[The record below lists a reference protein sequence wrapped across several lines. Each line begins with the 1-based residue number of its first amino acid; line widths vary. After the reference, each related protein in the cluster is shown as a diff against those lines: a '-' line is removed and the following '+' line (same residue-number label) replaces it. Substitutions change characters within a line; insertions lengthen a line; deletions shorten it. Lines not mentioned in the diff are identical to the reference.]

1 MFSIILKWH
10 KTIGVCT
17 AIFII
22 FLAMSGIVLNHSEQ
36 FNLNSRFI
44 QTEWLLDLYQI
55 KPASDP
61 VAFNSENNW
70 AVQIGE
76 RLYFNEQEIGK
87 DIKQLKGMIKV
98 NGLFIVAYDD
108 KLTLVTDQGEIVET
122 LSGEA
127 GVPAGM
133 RGVGYD
139 ENGNIIIKAAHGY
152 YQVNLDD
159 LKWQEFEYLLATW
172 PQSLT
177 VPDELKTVLYKKYRG
192 TGLSIERVLLDFHS
206 GRILGHSG
214 VYLVDFFAFLFV
226 SLAISGVWMWTKLR

>member
-44 QTEWLLDLYQI
+44 QNEWLLDLYQI

-61 VAFNSENNW
+61 VAYNSEKNW

-87 DIKQLKGMIKV
+87 DIKQLKGMVKI
-98 NGLFIVAYDD
+98 NDLFIVAYDD
-108 KLTLVTDQGEIVET
+108 KLTLVTDNGEIVET

-133 RGVGYD
+133 RSVGHD
-139 ENGNIIIKAAHGY
+139 EQGNIIIKAVHGY
-152 YQVNLDD
+152 YKVDLDE
-159 LKWQEFEYLLATW
+159 LKWKEFDYLLATW
-172 PQSLT
+172 SKSVS
-177 VPDELKTVLYKKYRG
+177 VPDELKKILYKKYRG
-192 TGLSIERVLLDFHS
+192 SGLSLERVLLDFHS
-206 GRILGHSG
+206 GRILGHNG
-214 VYLVDFFAFLFV
+214 VYLVDFIALLFV